1 MDQPTCTSF
10 LSYFDPFGEIGRHW
24 KWLLTIGILLVILGL
39 FAIGDAFAVT
49 VASMVFFGW
58 VLLIAGI
65 AQAVQAFRHRRT
77 GHMWL
82 HVLNAVLWIVVGILL
97 LLSPLAGALVLT
109 LLMAAYFLV
118 TGIFRIIAAS
128 VAPVQGW
135 PWILLSGIVNVVL
148 GILIWLHWPASA
160 LWVIGLF
167 IGIDLLIT
175 GWSQIMLAFALRK
188 LAPPA
193 SQSYYNTRRLC
204 CWVAQLEDATLC
216 LHHPTKPRGGIG

>member
-1 MDQPTCTSF
+1 MDPTVGTPF
-10 LSYFDPFGEIGRHW
+10 PAFFDPFGEMGRHW
-24 KWLLTIGILLVILGL
+24 KWLLTIGILLVILGI

-65 AQAVQAFRHRRT
+65 IQAVQAFRHRRT
-77 GHMWL
+77 GHLWL

-109 LLMAAYFLV
+109 LLMAAYFMV

-128 VAPVQGW
+128 TAPVQGW
-135 PWILLSGIVNVVL
+135 PWILFSGVVNVIL
-148 GILIWLHWPASA
+148 AILIWVHWPASA

-175 GWSQIMLAFALRK
+175 GWSQIMLAFAVRK
-188 LAPPA
+188 LGSGSAVQP
-193 SQSYYNTRRLC
+193 
-204 CWVAQLEDATLC
+204 
-216 LHHPTKPRGGIG
+216 